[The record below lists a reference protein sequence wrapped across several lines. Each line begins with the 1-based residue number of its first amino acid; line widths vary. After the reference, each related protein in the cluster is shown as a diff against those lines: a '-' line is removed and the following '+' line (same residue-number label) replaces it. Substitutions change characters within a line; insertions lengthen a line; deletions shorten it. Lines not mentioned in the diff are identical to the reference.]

1 MMKKTFLLILLLS
14 TLNAFSQKVWVEGI
28 AFDTTR
34 GRNWVNVTVND
45 TINKYLSYK
54 IRDYKDYLKLVDDT
68 IYVVHTDYKGHFKIK
83 ANKTDSLFF
92 ESYRHIPK
100 SYLVADLLKM
110 NKINIKLEPQVC
122 ETLIPCK
129 DTMPKHF
136 VFIG

>member
-1 MMKKTFLLILLLS
+1 MKKIILPIFLFS
-14 TLNAFSQKVWVEGI
+14 TLNTFSQKVWIQGT
-28 AFDTTR
+28 AFDTTI
-34 GRNWVNVTVND
+34 GINWVNVTVND
-45 TINKYLSYK
+45 TINKYLSDK